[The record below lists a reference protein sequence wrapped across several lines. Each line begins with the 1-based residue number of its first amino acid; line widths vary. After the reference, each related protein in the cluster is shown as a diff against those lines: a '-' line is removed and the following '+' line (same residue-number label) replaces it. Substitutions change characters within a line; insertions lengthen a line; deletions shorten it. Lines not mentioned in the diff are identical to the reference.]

1 MNEKLSRRIREAEDE
16 VAGEQLDANIE
27 AHRHAGRDRALM
39 LVGGFNAASKIAQ
52 VINSELMRGLEIFQ
66 EERIWAALGFANMV
80 DFLNSE
86 RSPMSKAQYYERKAL
101 LEKEGDPLF
110 DLYGEIG
117 LSARKRKLIGKGS
130 VELEGETVIVKTDDQ
145 ETTIDLSDRNRILET
160 ISALADANADK
171 SHKLDKQQKKI
182 DGHRTKV
189 EELYS
194 EIDTIRAAKAA
205 DLGQDPHSVA
215 VIHLNFSF
223 RELIDTVCDMT
234 PIEREQFVARDFE
247 LIAERMTELAA
258 AYGRSDWTKIAPA
271 TAAAAADDI
280 DAVIASA
287 LEEDNDA
294 SLAAKL

>member
-1 MNEKLSRRIREAEDE
+1 MNDKLSRRIRQAEDE
-16 VAGEQLDANIE
+16 VAGEQLAENIE
-27 AHRHAGRDRALM
+27 AHQREERDRALM
-39 LVGGFNAASKIAQ
+39 LVGGFNAATKIAQ
-52 VINSELMRGLEIFQ
+52 IIGSELMRGLERFGDD
-66 EERIWAALGFANMV
+66 RIYTSLGFETMV
-80 DFLNSE
+80 EFLNSKM
-86 RSPMSKAQYYERKAL
+86 SPLSKAQYYERKAL

-223 RELIDTVCDMT
+223 RELIDTV
-234 PIEREQFVARDFE
+234 
-247 LIAERMTELAA
+247 
-258 AYGRSDWTKIAPA
+258 
-271 TAAAAADDI
+271 
-280 DAVIASA
+280 
-287 LEEDNDA
+287 
-294 SLAAKL
+294 